1 MPEAPEPGP
10 PGLAP
15 DGRPRSPTLNDVH
28 TSAPKAPTE
37 PSRDRK
43 KTMGR
48 GVAIVA
54 TVLIAINLRPGASSV
69 GPVLE
74 EITAGLGTGSGVA
87 GILTG
92 LPGLCFGLVGAAAVG
107 IARRIGI
114 TTGIAVG
121 ITLAAAGLLLRS
133 QTDTA
138 WVFLALSAVALSG
151 MAVGNVL
158 VPAWIKAHPSSGNV
172 LLPTI
177 YGTGLIVGGTLG
189 SALTAPVA
197 AEVGWSKALAMW
209 GLVALTALPIW
220 AWLAFRERSLT
231 PTEEPAA
238 DPTLRI
244 FHSRTAVAMAT
255 LFAVQSMHAYVQFGW
270 LPQIYRDAGLSPS
283 AAGAMQAMLTAFGIV
298 GALMM
303 PTVIAR
309 SPNLTPWMASF
320 SVALL
325 AGYSGLLLAPATLPW
340 LWALLLGFS
349 GFAFPTTIAMLTA
362 RTRDHAI
369 TARLSGFVQ
378 PVGYLLAAVGPVLVG
393 VLHAATD
400 SWTIPILLLMATVV
414 PFTWAGLRVSRPV
427 YVDDELAAG

>member
-1 MPEAPEPGP
+1 
-10 PGLAP
+10 
-15 DGRPRSPTLNDVH
+15 
-28 TSAPKAPTE
+28 
-37 PSRDRK
+37 
-43 KTMGR
+43 
-48 GVAIVA
+48 
-54 TVLIAINLRPGASSV
+54 
-69 GPVLE
+69 
-74 EITAGLGTGSGVA
+74 
-87 GILTG
+87 
-92 LPGLCFGLVGAAAVG
+92 
-107 IARRIGI
+107 
-114 TTGIAVG
+114 
-121 ITLAAAGLLLRS
+121 
-133 QTDTA
+133 
-138 WVFLALSAVALSG
+138 
-151 MAVGNVL
+151 
-158 VPAWIKAHPSSGNV
+158 
-172 LLPTI
+172 
-177 YGTGLIVGGTLG
+177 
-189 SALTAPVA
+189 
-197 AEVGWSKALAMW
+197 
-209 GLVALTALPIW
+209 
-220 AWLAFRERSLT
+220 
-231 PTEEPAA
+231 
-238 DPTLRI
+238 
-244 FHSRTAVAMAT
+244 MAT

-270 LPQIYRDAGLSPS
+270 LPQIYRDAGLSAS

-320 SVALL
+320 GVALL
-325 AGYSGLLLAPATLPW
+325 AGYPGLLLAPATLPW